1 MTTSGEREFLD
12 TETLPMT
19 EVNDEDPV
27 IESED
32 EYGVLDDD
40 PPHAPAP
47 VELAD
52 DQNVVPDDRDPDVE
66 AEDA

>member
-40 PPHAPAP
+40 PPGVPAP
-47 VELAD
+47 VEPD
-52 DQNVVPDDRDPDVE
+52 DQNVVPDDRDSDVE